1 LLIVHFET
9 PAFVVRL
16 AKRRRPVATP
26 PERAQITKIRPPA
39 DVLHRKI
46 PL

>member
-1 LLIVHFET
+1 M
-9 PAFVVRL
+9 
-16 AKRRRPVATP
+16 RPVATR

-46 PL
+46 SL